1 MSDEREDPRRD
12 KNAEAYAQAQQALQA
27 IIGGMTGR
35 RPNALAES
43 QPATPYEPD
52 DALKATLAEL
62 ETVRQ
67 QTKKQFSEKLFSV
80 GAKSVPLGMGLSL
93 IVSWFLWGTTDRHHE
108 VFGIGSLIK
117 FAGIGAFLGGLW
129 AWAVAQNIVRTYNQ
143 LFKERVMPTLLAG
156 FGGHLEWRPSK
167 PSLEEF
173 KRYHLFYHW
182 NNVDSSDEIYGDY
195 RGMPLSIY
203 DLELTSQNGKQVQ
216 RIFAGIMIA
225 LTLPR
230 GLQGVTVVSTQGKLS
245 NFAEH
250 LFDGLQS
257 VHLEDPTFAKT
268 FQVHSSDQVSARA
281 LLTPAFMER
290 FLHLATIY
298 GTPEV
303 MTEGKCFFIALPTGA
318 GCLFTPPSYRDPVA
332 ARESLTRF
340 HQNIASYLHV
350 VDAVID
356 LDQAAREQAKQAGD
370 GTPTP

>member
-1 MSDEREDPRRD
+1 MSDDHEDPRRD
-12 KNAEAYAQAQQALQA
+12 KNAEAYAQAQQALQT

-35 RPNALAES
+35 RPNALADS

-52 DALKATLAEL
+52 AALKATLAEL

-67 QTKKQFSEKLFSV
+67 QTKKQVYERLFSV
-80 GAKSVPLGMGLSL
+80 GIKSVPIGVLLSL
-93 IVSWFLWGTTDRHHE
+93 LLSWFLFGTTDRHHV
-108 VFGIGSLIK
+108 VFGVGKVIQ
-117 FAGIGAFLGGLW
+117 FAIVGAAFGGLW
-129 AWAVAQNIVRTYNQ
+129 AWTAAQLVVKAYNK

-156 FGGHLEWRPSK
+156 FGGHLEWRSSQ
-167 PSLEEF
+167 PSLDEF
-173 KRYHLFYHW
+173 KRYHLFPHW
-182 NNVDSSDEIYGDY
+182 DYSNSTDEIHGDY
-195 RGMPLSIY
+195 RGIPLSIF
-203 DLELTSQNGKQVQ
+203 DLDITAREGKQTVL
-216 RIFAGIMIA
+216 IFGGIMIA

-230 GLQGVTVVSTQGKLS
+230 GLQGVTVVSAQGAIS

-257 VHLEDPTFAKT
+257 VHLEDPAFAKT

-303 MTEGKCFFIALPTGA
+303 MTEDKRFFIALPTGK
-318 GCLFTPPSYRDPVA
+318 GSLFTPPSYRDPVA
-332 ARESLTRF
+332 AREALTRF
-340 HQNIASYLHV
+340 HQNIATYLHV

-356 LDQAAREQAKQAGD
+356 LDQGARAQAAQSDDSAAAH
-370 GTPTP
+370 